1 MSILDKICSEINDVQ
16 AVKVISNRLD
26 WTTENGVE
34 FSFCAV
40 PLLFGGEAAEIYIF
54 GKRLRP
60 QSAGLQQLDVEEKNG
75 ELMVVPSMVNF
86 SDFVQDAKG
95 LPQEKAWQL

>member
-1 MSILDKICSEINDVQ
+1 MSVLDKISSEINDDQ

-40 PLLFGGEAAEIYIF
+40 PLLLGGEAAEISIF
-54 GKRLRP
+54 GKRLSP
-60 QSAGLQQLDVEEKNG
+60 QIAGLQQQDVEEKNG
-75 ELMVVPSMVNF
+75 KLMVVPSMIDF
-86 SDFVQDAKG
+86 SDFVKNAKG
-95 LPQEKAWQL
+95 LSQETARRL

>member
-1 MSILDKICSEINDVQ
+1 MSILDKIRSEINDVQ
-16 AVKVISNRLD
+16 AAKVVSNRLD

-40 PLLFGGEAAEIYIF
+40 PLLSGGEAAEIYIF
-54 GKRLRP
+54 GKRLSP

-75 ELMVVPSMVNF
+75 KLMVVPSMVDF
-86 SDFVQDAKG
+86 ADFVKNAKG
-95 LPQEKAWQL
+95 LPQETAWRL